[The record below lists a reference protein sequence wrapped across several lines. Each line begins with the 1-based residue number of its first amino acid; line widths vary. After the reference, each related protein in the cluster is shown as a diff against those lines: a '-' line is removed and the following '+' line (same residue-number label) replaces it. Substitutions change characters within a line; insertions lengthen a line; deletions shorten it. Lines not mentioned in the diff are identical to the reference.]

1 MIINYL
7 DRQIKEFF
15 PFQPTKEQDF
25 VIKLLAA
32 FLLSNNNDQLFLL
45 RGYAGTGK
53 TTLIGALVKALDSLK
68 QKAVLLAPTGRAAK
82 VFSAYANHPA
92 FTIHK
97 KIYRQKSFSNEA
109 ANFSIAD
116 NLSKHTLFL
125 VDEASMIS
133 NEGLS
138 GSMFGTGRLLDDLI
152 HYVYSGE
159 GCRLLIL
166 GDSAQLP
173 PVGEEQSPALSTLVL
188 EGYGLEVID
197 ADLTQV
203 VRQAESSGILWNATR
218 LRQLL
223 VQGDCYSLPKIRIN
237 GFPDVRVVPGNELM
251 EALESCYDTDG
262 VEETIVVCRSNKRA
276 NIYNNGI
283 RSRILW
289 LEEELNNG
297 DMLMIAKNN
306 YFWTEKEEKMD
317 FIANGELAVVQ
328 RVRRSRE
335 LYGFRFVDVTLTFPD
350 QNDFELEA
358 NLLLDTLQSDAPA
371 LTRADADRLFN
382 AVMEDY
388 ADIPLKRDRMK
399 KLKADPYYN
408 ALQAKYAYAVTCHKA
423 QGGQWKNVFLDQGYM
438 SEEYLSP
445 DYFRWL
451 YTAFTRA
458 TGTLYL
464 VNYPMEQTE

>member
-1 MIINYL
+1 
-7 DRQIKEFF
+7 
-15 PFQPTKEQDF
+15 
-25 VIKLLAA
+25 
-32 FLLSNNNDQLFLL
+32 
-45 RGYAGTGK
+45 
-53 TTLIGALVKALDSLK
+53 
-68 QKAVLLAPTGRAAK
+68 
-82 VFSAYANHPA
+82 
-92 FTIHK
+92 
-97 KIYRQKSFSNEA
+97 
-109 ANFSIAD
+109 
-116 NLSKHTLFL
+116 
-125 VDEASMIS
+125 
-133 NEGLS
+133 
-138 GSMFGTGRLLDDLI
+138 
-152 HYVYSGE
+152 
-159 GCRLLIL
+159 
-166 GDSAQLP
+166 
-173 PVGEEQSPALSTLVL
+173 
-188 EGYGLEVID
+188 
-197 ADLTQV
+197 
-203 VRQAESSGILWNATR
+203 
-218 LRQLL
+218 
-223 VQGDCYSLPKIRIN
+223 
-237 GFPDVRVVPGNELM
+237 
-251 EALESCYDTDG
+251 
-262 VEETIVVCRSNKRA
+262 
-276 NIYNNGI
+276 
-283 RSRILW
+283 
-289 LEEELNNG
+289 
-297 DMLMIAKNN
+297 MLMIAKNN

-371 LTRADADRLFN
+371 LTRTDADRLFN